1 MKNTLRLTTLALLM
15 QVGALAWAGPSASGL
30 DLELADKTVRPQDD
44 LFRAGNGKWLAT
56 TEIPA
61 DKSSYGAFMQLRDLS
76 DQRVRAIIE
85 ELAKGKH
92 PAGAVEQKIG
102 DYFAAYMDTAAI
114 DKAGLAPVKPL
125 LDSIAAI
132 KDREQLAV
140 WLGAHVGSVGV
151 PVPLGI
157 EADFK
162 QPTINRLITWQGGL
176 GLPDRD
182 YYLKKDDER
191 MAKARGAY
199 ETYLQTLAR
208 EAGLQEGSVQR
219 VLAIEQRL
227 AEAQWAKVDLRDPV
241 KLYNPMT
248 PAELA
253 AQAPGFAWAS

>member
-1 MKNTLRLTTLALLM
+1 
-15 QVGALAWAGPSASGL
+15 
-30 DLELADKTVRPQDD
+30 
-44 LFRAGNGKWLAT
+44 
-56 TEIPA
+56 
-61 DKSSYGAFMQLRDLS
+61 
-76 DQRVRAIIE
+76 E

-176 GLPDRD
+176 G
-182 YYLKKDDER
+182 
-191 MAKARGAY
+191 
-199 ETYLQTLAR
+199 
-208 EAGLQEGSVQR
+208 
-219 VLAIEQRL
+219 
-227 AEAQWAKVDLRDPV
+227 
-241 KLYNPMT
+241 
-248 PAELA
+248 
-253 AQAPGFAWAS
+253 